1 MDDIFV
7 KIKKVG
13 GSESGDKTYKI
24 SLKNTCTWKD
34 STPNTVFL
42 D

>member
-7 KIKKVG
+7 KIEKVG
-13 GSESGDKTYKI
+13 GSGDKTYKI